1 MLNVNHVSG
10 WYFQQA
16 VVFKKNAAGTSYDY
30 VRELTASE
38 RQILTAWWDA
48 NRWVID
54 PKLPPL
60 LSQSCSSSPPGWM
73 DGYAAYIK
81 GSVNNTPQYDFEIP
95 PLKDGRSNDN
105 FCARQRAGEIIIS
118 PYVRRDVSFDFENG
132 VSVHNTKGLNNQC
145 LIDLKN
151 SSGKLPW
158 SYITTPGP
166 FKGFLD
172 MGGGLLC
179 ATTFYMKRSLSDIK
193 YDVSPFAYG
202 LTFQNLND
210 AFTPVHTAPV
220 DPAWVQKVHADAN
233 SRCIDWLTTVM
244 EFPETLKAVFGA
256 MRGLGSALKN
266 WKNREKTIRQQWDQ
280 YVAQLKKQIA
290 ETTNLISKAKPGT
303 IYRRLRR
310 KLKKL
315 NRAYSRKGK
324 KLIDMLTSGW
334 MTYRYGVMPYVYL
347 IKDVLYATEKE
358 LVKRQYL
365 TVRDKQLLKINA
377 PSLPGYSFNGEATCE
392 IKMMVKYGYEPY
404 LAKLSDLTRVASA
417 NIALTAW
424 ELASRS
430 FVWDWFLTVGD
441 ALSAGFGKP
450 ADATQMA
457 TTLTYK
463 TTIKGVYVHEIS
475 GAKVLVDYSAYSRT
489 IPDLGSFRGIYFRPN
504 LTLERA
510 VDAFSMLWPTLK
522 KGIK

>member
-1 MLNVNHVSG
+1 MLNVNHVSS
-10 WYFQQA
+10 WYFQA
-16 VVFKKNAAGTSYDY
+16 ADVRKKNAPGTGSDY
-30 VRELTASE
+30 VRRLTASE
-38 RQILTAWWDA
+38 RKSLTAWWDA

-54 PKLPPL
+54 PGLPPL
-60 LSQSCSSSPPGWM
+60 LSQSCASSPSGWM

-81 GSVNNTPQYDFEIP
+81 GSADDNPQYELVIP
-95 PLKDGRSNDN
+95 PLKDGKGNDN
-105 FCARQRAGEIIIS
+105 FCARQRSGEIVIS
-118 PYVRRDVSFDFENG
+118 PYVRRDVSFSFENG
-132 VSVHNTKGLNNQC
+132 VSVHNSKALNQHCQVN
-145 LIDLKN
+145 LEKN
-151 SSGKLPW
+151 SDKLPW
-158 SYITTPGP
+158 SYISSGR
-166 FKGFLD
+166 FKGWLD
-172 MGGGLLC
+172 MGNGYLC
-179 ATTFYMKRSLSDIK
+179 AVTFSMGRSISDIK

-202 LTFQNLND
+202 LTLQNLED
-210 AFTPVHTAPV
+210 AFTPVITAPV
-220 DPAWVQKVHADAN
+220 DPAWVQEVHANAN
-233 SRCIDWLTTVM
+233 SRCVDWLTTVM

-266 WKNREKTIRQQWDQ
+266 WKNREKTIRQQWSQ
-280 YVAQLKKQIA
+280 YVARLKKQIA
-290 ETTNLISKAKPGT
+290 ETTDLISKAKPGT
-303 IYRRLRR
+303 IYRKLRR

-315 NRAYSRKGK
+315 NKAYSRKGK

-347 IKDVLYATEKE
+347 IKDVLYAAEKD

-365 TVRDKQLLKINA
+365 TVRDKKILDVDA

-392 IKMMVKYGYEPY
+392 VKMMIKYGYEPY

-417 NIALTAW
+417 NVALTAW

-457 TTLTYK
+457 TTLSYR
-463 TTIKGVYVHEIS
+463 TTIKGVYVHNIS
-475 GAKVLVDYSAYSRT
+475 GAKVHVDYSAYSRS

-504 LTLERA
+504 LTLKRM